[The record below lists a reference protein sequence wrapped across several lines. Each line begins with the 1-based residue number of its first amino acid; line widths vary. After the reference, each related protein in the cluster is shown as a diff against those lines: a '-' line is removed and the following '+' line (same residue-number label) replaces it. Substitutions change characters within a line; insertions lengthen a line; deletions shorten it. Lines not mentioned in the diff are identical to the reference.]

1 VSEKEAA
8 QTAIYIAITAAI
20 ENLEPYNPMQRA
32 TALESLALAYRYV
45 SGGQQPGA
53 SVVAK

>member
-1 VSEKEAA
+1 MSEKEAA